1 MQGYFWRIPHRYFS
15 SSHLERQDR
24 SVVVEKF
31 KALAVPAFP
40 LLLLFL
46 TLSTVF
52 LFDEQRGTFHRPGQY
67 NNISADQLAI
77 AANISPTYNFVR
89 FFRQT
94 MTAAGTLTYSELYH
108 RYPIGG
114 YLLIKA
120 TILPFDDD
128 LSAGLYAIQFV
139 MLIFFTMTATLAY
152 FSFYRITSNRYIAL
166 TATLLTFSSSFS
178 LYYNDMVSHEAGID
192 LFGVMLTFH
201 GMVIFM
207 QEGHFRQLLVK
218 TCVALSLGWHVF
230 ALLLPFVGLSL
241 AKGPAKAR
249 SFCFPPPR
257 GAEWPAPPCPP
268 SLPLLRRRSVQLGIG
283 ALIYGVTMLG
293 FGFVQEYIALNAEKT
308 LWELPSFEAMSQRLG
323 WSEASIAN
331 ARYVALPRLLKQQFD
346 RIGGM
351 LLPHTVSNVAGEMG
365 DKIRNVPRSL
375 LSLWGISGIV
385 VSAVC
390 LVGLA
395 FVRQRILL
403 GTLVLSG
410 FCWSLGVRHSS
421 VFHTYD
427 GLFYVGI
434 PLTFF
439 CFVLRH
445 VDRLFGSRVVV
456 ALSIVA
462 SLVFVL
468 SSFQMSR
475 VGLGIDAVER
485 QRETMA
491 DFETIR
497 QIMGEK
503 VSFVLLN
510 GLNRRHELI
519 DRWIPFYLSG
529 HTVLYPSDGVSSD
542 FADFIISSLRHEHP
556 SLLTPTNRRVFLYE
570 RTGYGEYVNQVI
582 ENAARRY
589 SVRYDRYTFN
599 LYIHDNMLAFVKSPQ
614 PGNKRNF
621 VFQEDTPRD
630 TGIPLLDRQV
640 PGRHVDAPFFLHV
653 IPVDSSDLPAN
664 RRRWG
669 FDNLDFRFK
678 GDGTQHGERLV
689 VLSKLPDYCISHILT
704 GQFASLADDGRLWEA
719 TISFDTASRNL
730 SHPAHSVVVD
740 SEFCDV
746 TAASEL

>member
-1 MQGYFWRIPHRYFS
+1 MIVKS
-15 SSHLERQDR
+15 
-24 SVVVEKF
+24 F
-31 KALAVPAFP
+31 KAPAAQAFP
-40 LLLLFL
+40 LLLLLL

-52 LFDEQRGTFHRPGQY
+52 LFDERRGTFHKPGLH
-67 NNISADQLAI
+67 NNTSADQLAI
-77 AANISPTYNFVR
+77 AANMSPTHNFVR

-94 MTAAGTLTYSELYH
+94 ITAGTLTYSELYH
-108 RYPIGG
+108 RHPVGG

-120 TILPFDDD
+120 TILPFGDD
-128 LSAGLYAIQFV
+128 LSAILYAIQFV
-139 MLIFFTMTATLAY
+139 MLIFFTMTAALAY

-166 TATLLTFSSSFS
+166 TATLLTFSSSFL
-178 LYYNDMVSHEAGID
+178 LYYNDLISHEIVMD

-207 QEGHFRQLLVK
+207 RESHFRQLLVK

-241 AKGPAKAR
+241 AKGLAKADSCR
-249 SFCFPPPR
+249 FPPPR

-268 SLPLLRRRSVQLGIG
+268 SLSLLRRRSVQLGIG

-293 FGFVQEYIALNAEKT
+293 FGFAQEYIALSGEKT
-308 LWELPSFEAMSQRLG
+308 LWQLPSFESMSQRLG

-390 LVGLA
+390 LVGSA

-497 QIMGEK
+497 KIIGGR

-510 GLNRRHELI
+510 GLSRRHEDI
-519 DRWIPFYLSG
+519 DRLIPFYLSG
-529 HTVLYPSDGVSSD
+529 NTVLYPSDDVSSD
-542 FADFIISSLRHEHP
+542 SADLIIKSSRHEHP
-556 SLLTPTNRRVFLYE
+556 SLLTPTNRWIFLYE
-570 RTGYGEYVNQVI
+570 KTGYGEYVDQVI
-582 ENAARRY
+582 ENAASRC
-589 SVRYDRYTFN
+589 SVKYDQHT
-599 LYIHDNMLAFVKSPQ
+599 LDVYIHDNMLAYARIPQ
-614 PGNKRNF
+614 PESKRDS
-621 VFQEDTPRD
+621 VPQEGPPCDTD
-630 TGIPLLDRQV
+630 VSLLDRQV
-640 PGRHVDAPFFLHV
+640 PGQHRDAPFFLHV
-653 IPVDSSDLPAN
+653 IPVDSQDLPAH
-664 RRRWG
+664 RLRWG
-669 FDNLDFRFK
+669 FDNLDFRFE
-678 GDGTQHGERLV
+678 DDRIRHGKRSV
-689 VLSKLPDYCISHILT
+689 VLIQLPDYYFSHIRT
-704 GQFASLADDGRLWEA
+704 GQFTDDGRLWEA
-719 TISFDTASRNL
+719 TISFD
-730 SHPAHSVVVD
+730 
-740 SEFCDV
+740 
-746 TAASEL
+746 AAKP